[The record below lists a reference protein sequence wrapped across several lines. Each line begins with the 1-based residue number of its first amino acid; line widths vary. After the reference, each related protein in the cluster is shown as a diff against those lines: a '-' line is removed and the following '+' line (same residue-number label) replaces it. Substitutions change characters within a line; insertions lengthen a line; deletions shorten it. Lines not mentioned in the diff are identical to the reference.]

1 MGAFLAF
8 LYPEELRNQASQ
20 IYETGRQAAS
30 RLLALKTQ
38 GAAQSKEAF
47 AVSFARTDGSGGP
60 VVVDPKTGSWLLAV
74 GTWIHRHSFECKTE
88 QCLLTQYLEIGSL
101 KLAGTLEGFFTILI
115 GDGRTGEVILI
126 TDITG
131 SCHCFA
137 RQFSCGIALSSSS
150 LVLGRLGK
158 VELDP
163 LGCQEFLS
171 VGTIFEERTLF
182 KEVHKLPGATI
193 FTFSAGR
200 VLTEQHYWDIK
211 HLTPEAFEGRYATD
225 SLWEALTRS
234 ARFLGGRFPN
244 PICDLTGGYDSRA
257 LVAAFL
263 GAGVPVTCTVSGQ
276 PQNLDVI
283 VSKGLAMVAGLDH
296 IHLQRAPQVSL
307 EAIMRSLQ
315 MTDGEC
321 NLFEYAGILQTQERL
336 IGKFDL
342 SVNGSF
348 GGLARGLWW
357 ELLFPHLGASG
368 KLDGNLLAKRRY
380 AFGNFDPTIFP
391 HEIQVDIV
399 DHLSGVIDRLTE
411 GLAHF
416 PKTFQMDFVNL
427 SMRIHRW
434 QGRIA
439 SSTNRLR
446 PCLSPF
452 GLRSVL
458 EIVFQTKSQFR
469 IRSLLIRHMLHR
481 YEPTFARY
489 PLALGHP
496 AEPLTWKNM
505 HRFFPLVVHFGKKGI
520 HKLSQMAN
528 INVLGSQFV
537 CKPDSGLKALLKED
551 AVKDLLNPPSM
562 RILQILEKGPLKR
575 FMRASQD
582 SGFLWHE
589 QLMRIFTIE
598 YTLRNLEAEQS
609 PDHLN

>member
-8 LYPEELRNQASQ
+8 LYPEELRNEASQ
-20 IYETGRQAAS
+20 TYEKGRQAAS
-30 RLLALKTQ
+30 RLLALKPQ

-47 AVSFARTDGSGGP
+47 AVSFARTDGSGGA
-60 VVVDPKTGSWLLAV
+60 VVGDPKTGSWLLAI
-74 GTWIHRHSFECKTE
+74 GTWIHRQSFECQTE

-101 KLAGTLEGFFTILI
+101 KLAGALEGFFTILI
-115 GDGRTGEVILI
+115 GDGRTGEVTLI

-137 RQFSCGIALSSSS
+137 REFSCGIALSSSS
-150 LVLGRLGK
+150 LVLGRLGM

-182 KEVHKLPGATI
+182 KNVHKLPGATI

-200 VLTEQHYWDIK
+200 VQREQHYWDIK
-211 HLTPEAFEGRYATD
+211 HLTPEAFEGRYSTD

-234 ARFLGGRFPN
+234 ARFLGGRYPT

-276 PQNLDVI
+276 PQNPDVI
-283 VSKGLAMVAGLDH
+283 VSKGLARVAGLDH
-296 IHLQRAPQVSL
+296 IHLPRTPQVSL
-307 EAIMRSLQ
+307 EAIMRAFQ

-357 ELLFPHLGASG
+357 ELLFPYLGASG
-368 KLDGNLLAKRRY
+368 KLDGNLLVKRRY
-380 AFGNFDPTIFP
+380 AFGAYDRTIFP

-416 PKTFQMDFVNL
+416 PNTFQMDFVNL

-458 EIVFQTKSQFR
+458 EVVLQTKTQFR
-469 IRSLLIRHMLHR
+469 VRSLLIRHMLHR
-481 YEPTFARY
+481 YDPTFARY

-496 AEPLTWKNM
+496 AEPLTWNNM

-528 INVLGSQFV
+528 LNVFGSQFI
-537 CKPDSGLKALLKED
+537 CNPDSRLNTLLKED
-551 AVKDLLNPPSM
+551 AVRDLLNPSSM
-562 RILQILEKGPLKR
+562 RTLQILEKAPLKR
-575 FMRASQD
+575 FLSASQD
-582 SGFLWHE
+582 SDFLWNE
-589 QLMRIFTIE
+589 QLMRIFSIE
-598 YTLRNLEAEQS
+598 YTLRSLEAEQNADS
-609 PDHLN
+609 